1 MTTEK
6 APGKQAMEAAQKI
19 YERVRSCSTF
29 EGWVCDD
36 DTETEQIAAALDDF
50 ATDMNDGDRT
60 FKRLAQTERDRDALR
75 ERHVALVAVI
85 RGSLD
90 TGHSITEVRA
100 ALIAALAA
108 DAKAGEDR

>member
-36 DTETEQIAAALDDF
+36 DTETEQIAAALR
-50 ATDMNDGDRT
+50 MWHP
-60 FKRLAQTERDRDALR
+60 AQSPPRR
-75 ERHVALVAVI
+75 
-85 RGSLD
+85 
-90 TGHSITEVRA
+90 RA
-100 ALIAALAA
+100 P
-108 DAKAGEDR
+108 R